1 MCGLELTHC
10 NISWWI
16 ISSSSSSSPSTSLY
30 FSTSSFPSTSTST
43 SSPTHP
49 LLPLLSL
56 THVHT
61 PGLKKESGKRDE
73 IAKFLEHATLLRG
86 IEHPNIQS
94 VLCVSVEDNYV
105 PLVVYPMV
113 EYGNMHDVLLSCR
126 LSPDQSPLNVS
137 ERERGRERRECW
149 EGRDG

>member
-1 MCGLELTHC
+1 M
-10 NISWWI
+10 
-16 ISSSSSSSPSTSLY
+16 
-30 FSTSSFPSTSTST
+30 
-43 SSPTHP
+43 
-49 LLPLLSL
+49 
-56 THVHT
+56 HT
-61 PGLKKESGKRDE
+61 PGLKKESGKCDE

-94 VLCVSVEDNYV
+94 VLCVSVEDNCV

-137 ERERGRERRECW
+137 EGERGREGGGKGGVGGCRWMGGGERRREK
-149 EGRDG
+149 

>member
-1 MCGLELTHC
+1 M
-10 NISWWI
+10 
-16 ISSSSSSSPSTSLY
+16 
-30 FSTSSFPSTSTST
+30 
-43 SSPTHP
+43 
-49 LLPLLSL
+49 
-56 THVHT
+56 HT

-113 EYGNMHDVLLSCR
+113 EYGNMHDILLSCR
-126 LSPDQSPLNVS
+126 LTPDESPLNVS
-137 ERERGRERRECW
+137 KG
-149 EGRDG
+149 EGEKAGW